1 MMERKLNDIDIQAEI
16 AEAFRIFDID
26 GNGLI
31 SPSEL
36 QLVMNNL
43 GEELS
48 ESELNELIKDADLDG
63 DGQINYEEFLIMM
76 TA

>member
-1 MMERKLNDIDIQAEI
+1 MERKLNDIDIQAEI

-31 SPSEL
+31 SPTEL

-43 GEELS
+43 GEKLTEA
-48 ESELNELIKDADLDG
+48 EIKELIDDADMDG